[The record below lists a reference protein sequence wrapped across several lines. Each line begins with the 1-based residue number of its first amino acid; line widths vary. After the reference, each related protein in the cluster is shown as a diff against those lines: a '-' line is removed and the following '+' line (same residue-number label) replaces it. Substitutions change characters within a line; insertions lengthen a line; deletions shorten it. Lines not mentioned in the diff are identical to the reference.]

1 MQQRYYDPLAARFMS
16 VDPVTTD
23 ADTGKSFNRYE
34 YANNNPYRYTD
45 PDGQAPDG
53 AVVRQINRE
62 FERTQSQGGSSAS
75 LQGILGRYVE
85 ATGGGGASALNV
97 VQMTSAVVRAQINE
111 GSSPSS
117 STVAPAAAAAL
128 TAGMVGGAPAPPNSP
143 NFGVTPG
150 GTAFPVPAGAT
161 GPTPVINPGGTV
173 TGAAFTGG
181 AGGANGQVT
190 TMRIMNANPSNP
202 SGYIKYENSASP
214 KAQGVSPISGN
225 TVSKTEAHI
234 AIDR

>member
-1 MQQRYYDPLAARFMS
+1 MQQRYYDPIAARFLS
-16 VDPVTTD
+16 TDPVTTD
-23 ADTGKSFNRYE
+23 AKTGGHFNRYV
-34 YANNNPYRYTD
+34 YVNNNPYSFVD
-45 PDGQAPDG
+45 PDRQAPEG
-53 AVVRQINRE
+53 AIRQINRE

-75 LQGILGRYVE
+75 LQVILGRYVE

-111 GSSPSS
+111 GSSPSA

-128 TAGMVGGAPAPPNSP
+128 SAGMVGGVSAPPSSP
-143 NFGVTPG
+143 NFVVTPG

-161 GPTPVINPGGTV
+161 GPTAVINPGGSV

-202 SGYIKYENSASP
+202 GGYIKYENSASP
-214 KAQGVSPISGN
+214 KAQGVSPYSGN

-234 AIDR
+234 PINR